1 MTACYVLLES
11 KKANRKGKH
20 AFVWIYKCCLNV
32 SAELVSLYTVGSSRY
47 HATTEMLNTA
57 LTSPPH
63 SLQSKG
69 RRQVILWMD
78 DGIKIHLC
86 KAINVSISE
95 GRNHIFQIDS
105 TNLCTRGRQRNQFKS
120 VFPIADSFWTFDNLS
135 RSSELGHGNI
145 LCTIQSRYWSLLLFF
160 FFLSLMQ
167 NFSLWHSMRHQ
178 FVRETHLSIRTAH
191 FHMHEF
197 FFISELKQFNTIQ
210 PDKLTYCIGVSSSHN
225 AVWAALKLHKLF
237 VNSKKFFHLKT
248 PID

>member
-1 MTACYVLLES
+1 MS
-11 KKANRKGKH
+11 
-20 AFVWIYKCCLNV
+20 
-32 SAELVSLYTVGSSRY
+32 
-47 HATTEMLNTA
+47 
-57 LTSPPH
+57 
-63 SLQSKG
+63 
-69 RRQVILWMD
+69 
-78 DGIKIHLC
+78 
-86 KAINVSISE
+86 
-95 GRNHIFQIDS
+95 
-105 TNLCTRGRQRNQFKS
+105 
-120 VFPIADSFWTFDNLS
+120 LS
-135 RSSELGHGNI
+135 RKEGITFFKLIAQTCVLAVDKEINLKVFFRLRAVSGL
-145 LCTIQSRYWSLLLFF
+145 LTIWVVHLSWVMETSCAQFRAVIDPCYCF